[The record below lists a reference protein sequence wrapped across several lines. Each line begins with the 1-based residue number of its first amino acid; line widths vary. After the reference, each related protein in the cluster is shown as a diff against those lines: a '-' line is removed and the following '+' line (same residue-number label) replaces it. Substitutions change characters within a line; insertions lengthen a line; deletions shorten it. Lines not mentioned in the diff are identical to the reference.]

1 MTRLFV
7 PLTLVPE
14 TLLQLPPAVAH
25 RVRDVLR
32 ARSGETLTIFDG
44 TGGEFP
50 AVIRT
55 CSRERVE
62 IEIAARA
69 AKERESPLTLTLAQ
83 GLARGERMDY
93 TLQKAVELGVTRIVP
108 LATARSQVKLAED
121 RAARR
126 RAHWQGIVVH
136 ACEQCG
142 RNQIPEVT
150 DICTLTEF
158 IQTDDA
164 LIRLTLALSA
174 ARDLHTFAGQQSFSL
189 VIGPEGGLD
198 SAELVQLAEAGY
210 VAVRLGPRI
219 LRTETAALV
228 ALTALQV
235 LAGDLGD

>member
-7 PLTLVPE
+7 PLTLTPQ

-32 ARSGETLTIFDG
+32 ARSGETLTVFDG

-50 AVIRT
+50 AVIRS
-55 CSRERVE
+55 CSRAQVE
-62 IEIAARA
+62 IETAARSA
-69 AKERESPLTLTLAQ
+69 QERESPLTLTLAQ
-83 GLARGERMDY
+83 GIARGERMDY

-108 LATARSQVKLAED
+108 LATVRSQVRLTED

-126 RAHWQGIVVH
+126 RAHWEGVVIH

-142 RNQIPEVT
+142 RNRLPQVT
-150 DICTLTEF
+150 DLCTLEEF
-158 IQTDDA
+158 IRTDDA
-164 LIRLTLALSA
+164 DIRLTLAPGA
-174 ARDLHTFAGQQSFSL
+174 ARDLRYISPRQQSFSL

-198 SAELVQLAEAGY
+198 GDELAQLTAAGY

-235 LAGDLGD
+235 LAGDLG